1 MYLKLFTI
9 LPSQLTDSFLDTE
22 FYLENNCP
30 QKSVDIPILNSVL
43 STDGAK
49 ADATLI
55 FTLVVY

>member
-43 STDGAK
+43 STDAAK
-49 ADATLI
+49 ADATLHL
-55 FTLVVY
+55 T